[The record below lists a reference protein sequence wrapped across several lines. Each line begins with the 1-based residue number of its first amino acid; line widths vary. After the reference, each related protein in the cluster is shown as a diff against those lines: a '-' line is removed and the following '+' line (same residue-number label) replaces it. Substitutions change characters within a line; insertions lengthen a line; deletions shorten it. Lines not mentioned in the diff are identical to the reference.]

1 MALTDKN
8 DSVGNP
14 DGRYHA
20 DKIEQW
26 PTAYFKLD
34 GTCVKNGRMTSS
46 VSPRSIID
54 RKVSPLVEAALGDTR
69 VVLIA
74 GPRQAGK
81 TTLARKYAGSDRPY
95 VTLDDAGAL
104 SAARADPVGFVRGI
118 GRTVIDEV
126 QRVPELMLAIKESV
140 DRDDTPGRFLLTG
153 SANLATVPMIADS
166 LAGRMA
172 TISLLPFAQSEIRS
186 TPGRLL
192 DRLFA
197 GEEPTAGEDAIL
209 GDELVALVLRGGY
222 PEALRRATSARRTAW
237 LEDYVAQ
244 ILDRDVR
251 DVANIDQFDQ
261 LPRLLQVLAEHAG
274 QLVNHSSFG
283 AALGLS
289 SVTAQKY
296 VAILERLFLV
306 RTLAPWSSNRLS
318 RLIKTPKL
326 HFLDSGLLAVLRE
339 DEEEALRQERSRFG
353 AVLESFVVSELLKL
367 ASWSDRR
374 VSFSHYRTKDQDE
387 VDVVI
392 EDRRGRVVGI
402 EVKASATVR
411 PKDFRGLRQLQE
423 AVGDRFMRGLVLHD
437 HDRVTPF
444 GEKLQAAPLSIL
456 WTM

>member
-1 MALTDKN
+1 MV
-8 DSVGNP
+8 SS
-14 DGRYHA
+14 
-20 DKIEQW
+20 
-26 PTAYFKLD
+26 
-34 GTCVKNGRMTSS
+34 TS
-46 VSPRSIID
+46 PHQLID
-54 RKVSPLVEAALGDTR
+54 RKARPLVETALSDTR
-69 VVLIA
+69 VVLVV

-81 TTLARKYAGSDRPY
+81 TTLARQVAGPDRPY

-104 SAARADPVGFVRGI
+104 SAARADPVGFIRGLD
-118 GRTVIDEV
+118 RAVIDEV

-140 DRDDTPGRFLLTG
+140 DRNVEPGRFLLTG
-153 SANLATVPMIADS
+153 SANLSTMPMVADS

-192 DRLFA
+192 DRMFA
-197 GEEPTAGEDAIL
+197 GEEPVAAENSPLGE
-209 GDELVALVLRGGY
+209 ELVALVLRGGY
-222 PEALRRATSARRTAW
+222 PEALRRTAAARRTAW

-251 DVANIDQFDQ
+251 DIANIDQLDR
-261 LPRLLQVLAEHAG
+261 LPRLLQILAEHAG
-274 QLVNHSSFG
+274 QLVNNTSFG

-289 SVTAQKY
+289 SVTTQKY
-296 VAILERLFLV
+296 VAILDRLFLI

-326 HFLDSGLLAVLRE
+326 HFLDSGLLAALRE
-339 DEEEALRQERSRFG
+339 DEEQALRQDRSRLG

-367 ASWSDRR
+367 ASWSERR
-374 VSFSHYRTKDQDE
+374 VSLSHYRTKDQDE

-392 EDRRGRVVGI
+392 EDRRGRIVGI

-411 PKDFRGLRQLQE
+411 PQDFRGLRQLQE
-423 AVGDRFMRGLVLHD
+423 AVGDRFVRGLVLHG

-444 GEKLQAAPLSIL
+444 GEKLQAAPLSVL

>member
-1 MALTDKN
+1 MAR
-8 DSVGNP
+8 S
-14 DGRYHA
+14 
-20 DKIEQW
+20 E
-26 PTAYFKLD
+26 
-34 GTCVKNGRMTSS
+34 SS
-46 VSPRSIID
+46 RPIID
-54 RKVSPLVEAALGDTR
+54 RKVRPLVETALADTR
-69 VVLIA
+69 VVLVA

-81 TTLARKYAGSDRPY
+81 TTLARQFAGPDRPY

-118 GRTVIDEV
+118 DRAVIDEV

-140 DRDDTPGRFLLTG
+140 DRDDRPGRFLLTG

-197 GEEPTAGEDAIL
+197 GEEPAAGGEGTF
-209 GDELVALVLRGGY
+209 GDELIALVLRGGY
-222 PEALRRATSARRTAW
+222 PEVLRRVTAARRTAW

-251 DVANIDQFDQ
+251 DIANIDQLDR

-283 AALGLS
+283 SALGLS

-318 RLIKTPKL
+318 RLVKTPKL
-326 HFLDSGLLAVLRE
+326 HFLDSGLLASLRE
-339 DEEEALRQERSRFG
+339 DEGDTLRQDRSRFG
-353 AVLESFVVSELLKL
+353 PVLESFVASELLKL
-367 ASWSDRR
+367 ASWSERR

-392 EDRRGRVVGI
+392 EDRRGRVIGI

-411 PKDFRGLRQLQE
+411 PQDFRGLRQLQE
-423 AVGDRFMRGLVLHD
+423 AVGDRFVRGLVLHD
-437 HDRVTPF
+437 HDRVTPVAK
-444 GEKLQAAPLSIL
+444 KLQAAPLSIL
-456 WTM
+456 WSM

>member
-1 MALTDKN
+1 M
-8 DSVGNP
+8 
-14 DGRYHA
+14 DG
-20 DKIEQW
+20 
-26 PTAYFKLD
+26 P
-34 GTCVKNGRMTSS
+34 CVKHRRMVSSTS
-46 VSPRSIID
+46 PHQLID
-54 RKVSPLVEAALGDTR
+54 RKARPLVETALSDTR
-69 VVLIA
+69 VVLVV

-81 TTLARKYAGSDRPY
+81 TTLARQVAGPDRPY

-104 SAARADPVGFVRGI
+104 SAARADPVGFIRGLD
-118 GRTVIDEV
+118 RAVIDEV

-140 DRDDTPGRFLLTG
+140 DRNVEPGRFLLTG
-153 SANLATVPMIADS
+153 SANLSTMPMVADS

-192 DRLFA
+192 DRMFA
-197 GEEPTAGEDAIL
+197 GEEPVAAENSPLGE
-209 GDELVALVLRGGY
+209 ELVALVLRGGY
-222 PEALRRATSARRTAW
+222 PEALRRTVAARRTAW

-251 DVANIDQFDQ
+251 DIANIDQLDR
-261 LPRLLQVLAEHAG
+261 LPRLLQILAEHAG
-274 QLVNHSSFG
+274 QLVNNTSFG

-289 SVTAQKY
+289 SVTTQKY
-296 VAILERLFLV
+296 VAILDRLFLI

-326 HFLDSGLLAVLRE
+326 HFLDSGLLAALRE
-339 DEEEALRQERSRFG
+339 DEEQALRQDRSRLG

-367 ASWSDRR
+367 ASWSERR
-374 VSFSHYRTKDQDE
+374 VSLSHYRTKDQDE

-392 EDRRGRVVGI
+392 EDRRGRIVGI

-411 PKDFRGLRQLQE
+411 PQDFRGLRQLQE
-423 AVGDRFMRGLVLHD
+423 AVGDRFVRGLVLHD

-444 GEKLQAAPLSIL
+444 GEKLQAAPLSVL

>member
-1 MALTDKN
+1 
-8 DSVGNP
+8 
-14 DGRYHA
+14 
-20 DKIEQW
+20 
-26 PTAYFKLD
+26 
-34 GTCVKNGRMTSS
+34 MTVSI
-46 VSPRSIID
+46 SPRNIID
-54 RKVSPLVEAALGDTR
+54 RKIRPLVETALGDTR
-69 VVLIA
+69 VVLIV

-81 TTLARKYAGSDRPY
+81 TTLARQFAGVDRPY
-95 VTLDDAGAL
+95 ITLDDAGAL
-104 SAARADPVGFVRGI
+104 SAARADPVGFVRGLENA
-118 GRTVIDEV
+118 VIDEV

-140 DRDDTPGRFLLTG
+140 DRNDEPGRFLLTG
-153 SANLATVPMIADS
+153 SANIATVPTIADS

-172 TISLLPFAQSEIRS
+172 TIPLLPFAQSEIRS

-197 GEEPTAGEDAIL
+197 GEDAVAGEGTIF
-209 GDELVALVLRGGY
+209 GEELISLVLRGGY
-222 PEALRRATSARRTAW
+222 PEALRRATPSRRTAW
-237 LEDYVAQ
+237 LEDYVDH

-251 DVANIDQFDQ
+251 DIANIDQFDR
-261 LPRLLQVLAEHAG
+261 LPRLLDVLAEHSG

-289 SVTAQKY
+289 SVTAHKY
-296 VAILERLFLV
+296 VSILERLFLV
-306 RTLAPWSSNRLS
+306 RMLAPWSSNRLS

-326 HFLDSGLLAVLRE
+326 HFLDSGLLAVMRE
-339 DEEEALRQERSRFG
+339 EEEAALKEDRSRFG

-367 ASWSDRR
+367 ASWTERR

-392 EDRRGRVVGI
+392 EDRRGRVIGI

-411 PKDFRGLRQLQE
+411 PQDFRGLRQLQE
-423 AVGDRFMRGLVLHD
+423 TTGDRFVRGLVLHD

-444 GEKLQAAPLSIL
+444 GEKLQAAPLSVL

>member
-1 MALTDKN
+1 
-8 DSVGNP
+8 
-14 DGRYHA
+14 
-20 DKIEQW
+20 
-26 PTAYFKLD
+26 
-34 GTCVKNGRMTSS
+34 MTSS

-197 GEEPTAGEDAIL
+197 GEEPTAGEEAIL
-209 GDELVALVLRGGY
+209 GDEMVALVLRGGY

-326 HFLDSGLLAVLRE
+326 HFLDSGLLAALRE

-367 ASWSDRR
+367 ASWSERR

-423 AVGDRFMRGLVLHD
+423 AVGERFMRGLVLHD